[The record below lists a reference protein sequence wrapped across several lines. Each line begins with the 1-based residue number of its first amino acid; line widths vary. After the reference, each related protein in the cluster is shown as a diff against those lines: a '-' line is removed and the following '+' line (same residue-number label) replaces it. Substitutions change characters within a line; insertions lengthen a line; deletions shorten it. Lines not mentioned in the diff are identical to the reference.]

1 MPGSVLSV
9 LHGLSNFTIITILET
24 GIIINM
30 PILQMPQLRHRAFK
44 ELAKNH
50 TTRNQ
55 QRFQVRQPCSTAHD
69 FNHFSMQV
77 HVSRKGI
84 FLIFIWPDIKNLISL
99 GKV

>member
-1 MPGSVLSV
+1 M
-9 LHGLSNFTIITILET
+9 LHGLSNFTIVTILET

-44 ELAKNH
+44 EFAKNH

-55 QRFQVRQPCSTAHD
+55 QRFQVRQPYSTAHD
-69 FNHFSMQV
+69 FNYFSMQV

>member
-1 MPGSVLSV
+1 MPGSVPSV
-9 LHGLSNFTIITILET
+9 LHGLSHFTIITILET
-24 GIIINM
+24 GIIINT
-30 PILQMPQLRHRAFK
+30 PILQMQQLRHRAFK
-44 ELAKNH
+44 EFAKNH

-55 QRFQVRQPCSTAHD
+55 QRFQASQPCSTAHD
-69 FNHFSMQV
+69 FTHFSMQV